1 MQWRRFNFCCHQHVE
16 MTRRQQYTRQH
27 GDAPLIKLLDVDRGY
42 QVLAIVDQGLARE
55 KAGRMRVRSHA
66 LVDDIEVREFSRRQ
80 REEFTDVLVVQSG
93 GNVWSKF
100 SLNAVHVPAGKMS
113 RIDEVFFG
121 QLEIALSIS
130 GGHAALIDPK

>member
-1 MQWRRFNFCCHQHVE
+1 MQWLRFIFSGHQHDGV
-16 MTRRQQYTRQH
+16 TRRQQYSRQH
-27 GDAPLIKLLDVDRGY
+27 GDAPLMKFLDVDRGY
-42 QVLAIVDQGLARE
+42 QVLAIVDQGLAR
-55 KAGRMRVRSHA
+55 KQAGRVRVRSHA

-113 RIDEVFFG
+113 RIDEVF
-121 QLEIALSIS
+121 
-130 GGHAALIDPK
+130 